1 MRTSCHCK
9 VYDLASAVIEHEE
22 DIQSGKRE
30 GRLPPA
36 DSPGLEVWV
45 EWLRMACGKQQYLS
59 AMKEAG
65 FRNIAVV
72 TEYPYDGPP
81 MAPMLAGKIV
91 SLQLKAYKHR
101 GVE

>member
-1 MRTSCHCK
+1 MLSLPTVPQ
-9 VYDLASAVIEHEE
+9 VYWDKLLVV
-22 DIQSGKRE
+22 E

-36 DSPGLEVWV
+36 DSPGLEVWA
-45 EWLRMACGKQQYLS
+45 EWLRVACGKQEYLA

-72 TEYPYDGPP
+72 TEFPYDGPA

-91 SLQLKAYKHR
+91 SLQLKVDKHKCAK
-101 GVE
+101 